1 MPPRWVTI
9 TVLAWLVVGVTLLV
23 LVKVMLS

>member
-9 TVLAWLVVGVTLLV
+9 TVLAWLVVSVTLLV